1 MYIYMQYTIIYIFE
15 KSVRIGKI
23 IIPTEVLCA
32 RFLLTINVELKEIII
47 ILEKKECI
55 SPCL

>member
-1 MYIYMQYTIIYIFE
+1 M
-15 KSVRIGKI
+15 RIGKI